1 VLQYEESA
9 LSEALPA
16 SLAPFVEPCAGP
28 SLRSETASAS
38 RAAALVEALR
48 RAKRTAS
55 AIPSEVADAQD
66 SLERRIR
73 AHLTHGRVQVTL
85 TDNRYTMISVRRLAA
100 REDRGGD
107 EDPVSSAGG
116 EAGKAPRGIHRSEI
130 AGEDPAS
137 SAGGVGG
144 KAPRGFNRSEL
155 GAGDPAGLAGG
166 VGPRA
171 HRGVERSEPGTAPA
185 GSGAKIPRG
194 VPRSEMGGG
203 GPAGSAGGAGS
214 EARGINRRYE
224 VRLHHMFADADPV
237 ITRALAHYIADN
249 DADASRIL
257 GDFIDANSGHVRG
270 RSRRAPA
277 QLILTAGEHHD
288 LREIFD
294 ELNARY
300 FDHRIDAAITWGPRS
315 GRPRRRNSIK
325 MGSYSVEDRL
335 IRIHR
340 SLDRAFVPRFFV
352 AWIVFHE
359 MLHQVHDIRVK
370 NGRREFHSKE
380 FLAAEASFELYE
392 QARLWERRHLDAL
405 LTY

>member
-1 VLQYEESA
+1 VLQYEEFA

-38 RAAALVEALR
+38 RAAGLVEAMR
-48 RAKRTAS
+48 RARKATAL
-55 AIPSEVADAQD
+55 PSEVAAAQD

-85 TDNRYTMISVRRLAA
+85 TDNRYTMISVRRIGA
-100 REDRGGD
+100 REDR
-107 EDPVSSAGG
+107 S
-116 EAGKAPRGIHRSEI
+116 
-130 AGEDPAS
+130 
-137 SAGGVGG
+137 
-144 KAPRGFNRSEL
+144 
-155 GAGDPAGLAGG
+155 GAGAG
-166 VGPRA
+166 R
-171 HRGVERSEPGTAPA
+171 RERSEMA
-185 GSGAKIPRG
+185 GGD
-194 VPRSEMGGG
+194 
-203 GPAGSAGGAGS
+203 PAGSAGGAGGK
-214 EARGINRRYE
+214 APRGIDRRYE

-294 ELNARY
+294 ELNAQY
-300 FDHRIDAAITWGPRS
+300 FEHRIDAAITWGPRS

-359 MLHQVHDIRVK
+359 MLHQIHDIRVK

-380 FLAAEASFELYE
+380 FLAAEAGFELYE
-392 QARLWERRHLDAL
+392 QAKLWERRHLDAL

>member
-1 VLQYEESA
+1 

-16 SLAPFVEPCAGP
+16 TRAPYIEPCVGP
-28 SLRSETASAS
+28 PLRSATSSAS
-38 RAAALVEALR
+38 RAIGLVEALR
-48 RAKRTAS
+48 RAKS
-55 AIPSEVADAQD
+55 SGPMVPEEIVVAQD

-73 AHLTHGRVQVTL
+73 AHLARGRVQVTL
-85 TDNRYTMISVRRLAA
+85 TDNRYTMISVRRLGS
-100 REDRGGD
+100 RD
-107 EDPVSSAGG
+107 E
-116 EAGKAPRGIHRSEI
+116 
-130 AGEDPAS
+130 
-137 SAGGVGG
+137 
-144 KAPRGFNRSEL
+144 
-155 GAGDPAGLAGG
+155 
-166 VGPRA
+166 
-171 HRGVERSEPGTAPA
+171 
-185 GSGAKIPRG
+185 
-194 VPRSEMGGG
+194 
-203 GPAGSAGGAGS
+203 
-214 EARGINRRYE
+214 RRYE

-237 ITRALAHYIADN
+237 ITRALARYVADN

-257 GDFIDANSGHVRG
+257 GDFIDANSDHVRG
-270 RSRRAPA
+270 RARRAPT
-277 QLILTAGEHHD
+277 QLIFTAGEHHD
-288 LREIFD
+288 LRAIFD

-300 FDHRIDAAITWGPRS
+300 FANKIDAAITWGART

-380 FLAAEASFELYE
+380 FLADEAAFEFYD
-392 QARLWERRHLDAL
+392 QAKIWERHHLDAL

>member
-1 VLQYEESA
+1 

-16 SLAPFVEPCAGP
+16 TPLPYVEPCCGP
-28 SLRSETASAS
+28 PLRSEAGAS
-38 RAAALVEALR
+38 RTVGLVEALR
-48 RAKRTAS
+48 RAKQA
-55 AIPSEVADAQD
+55 APEFADELIAAQG

-73 AHLTHGRVQVTL
+73 AHLARGHVQVTL
-85 TDNRYTMISVRRLAA
+85 TDNRYTMISVRRIAVKDDRGRSGERGTPA
-100 REDRGGD
+100 PSPKEAPREDR
-107 EDPVSSAGG
+107 AGG
-116 EAGKAPRGIHRSEI
+116 R
-130 AGEDPAS
+130 
-137 SAGGVGG
+137 
-144 KAPRGFNRSEL
+144 
-155 GAGDPAGLAGG
+155 
-166 VGPRA
+166 
-171 HRGVERSEPGTAPA
+171 
-185 GSGAKIPRG
+185 
-194 VPRSEMGGG
+194 
-203 GPAGSAGGAGS
+203 
-214 EARGINRRYE
+214 ARGARRRYE

-257 GDFIDANSGHVRG
+257 GDFIDANADHVRG
-270 RSRRAPA
+270 RSRRPPA
-277 QLILTAGEHHD
+277 QLIFTAGEHHD
-288 LREIFD
+288 LRAIFD

-300 FDHRIDAAITWGPRS
+300 FDNRIDAAITWGARV

-380 FLAAEASFELYE
+380 FLADEAGFELYE
-392 QARLWERRHLDAL
+392 EAKIWERRHLDAL